1 MKNHLWHFKK
11 SLKFQFTH
19 LWVIFLF
26 SFIQSCST
34 TRFDNVQLEG
44 SIDKTNIE
52 YYWKS
57 GLSLGSYIR
66 SPSQDDIALNIA
78 ALYLLGLNGG
88 NHQSNTF
95 NYNIQNAAPVFAM
108 NSQSHGPFNEEIE
121 NPTLTLPSLNKG
133 ALSSNIKNNI
143 RFLTGIEYISK
154 GGKDPG
160 TTTHLNYLEVPF
172 YVTYWTN
179 PIAKGNIFGGLGPY
193 IAYGIGG
200 NTKTSTDK
208 WKSFG
213 NKGDFKP
220 FDAGLTF
227 TAGYKMTNSFS
238 FRIAYDKG
246 MVNTAKD
253 APHSKTHN
261 NNLSLNIGYPLN
273 RIYKNKKH

>member
-1 MKNHLWHFKK
+1 MKKYLFYFK
-11 SLKFQFTH
+11 SNFKFCIIYLCPF
-19 LWVIFLF
+19 ILF
-26 SFIQSCST
+26 PFIQSCSI
-34 TRFDNVQLEG
+34 TRSDEFQLEG
-44 SIDKTNIE
+44 SIDKTDIQ
-52 YYWKS
+52 YYYKS
-57 GLSLGSYIR
+57 DGSSGSYIR
-66 SPSQDDIALNIA
+66 SPSSDDIALNVA
-78 ALYLLGLNGG
+78 ALYLLGLNDAY
-88 NHQSNTF
+88 HQSNTF
-95 NYNIQNAAPVFAM
+95 NYNIQNTTPAFAV
-108 NSQSHGPFNEEIE
+108 NSMPHGPLNEEIE

-200 NTKTSTDK
+200 KTKTSTDE
-208 WKSFG
+208 WKSFSD
-213 NKGDFKP
+213 KGDFKP

-253 APHSKTHN
+253 APNSKTHN
-261 NNLSLNIGYPLN
+261 NTLSLNIGYPLSK
-273 RIYKNKKH
+273 IFKK

>member
-1 MKNHLWHFKK
+1 MKKYLFYFK
-11 SLKFQFTH
+11 SNFKFWIIYLCPF
-19 LWVIFLF
+19 ILF
-26 SFIQSCST
+26 PFIQSCST

-44 SIDKTNIE
+44 SVDKTDIG
-52 YYWKS
+52 YYYKS
-57 GLSLGSYIR
+57 DLSLGSYIR

-95 NYNIQNAAPVFAM
+95 NYNIQNATPVFAM
-108 NSQSHGPFNEEIE
+108 NSQSHGPFNDDIE
-121 NPTLTLPSLNKG
+121 NPTLTLPSLSKG
-133 ALSSNIKNNI
+133 ALSPNIKNNI
-143 RFLTGIEYISK
+143 RFITGLEYIQK
-154 GGKDPG
+154 GGKDPDI
-160 TTTHLNYLEVPF
+160 TTHLYYLEVPF

-253 APHSKTHN
+253 APNSKTHN
-261 NNLSLNIGYPLN
+261 NTLSLNIGYPLSK
-273 RIYKNKKH
+273 IFKK